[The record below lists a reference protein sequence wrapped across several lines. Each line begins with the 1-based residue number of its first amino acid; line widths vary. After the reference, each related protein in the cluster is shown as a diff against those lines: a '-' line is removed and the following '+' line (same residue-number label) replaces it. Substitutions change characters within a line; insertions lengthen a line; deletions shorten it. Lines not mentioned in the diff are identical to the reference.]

1 MKIVLGGGALLHRVG
16 WTKTDT
22 FDRIRMA
29 TIALSR
35 TCSAI
40 DLFQLFLMGTLKS
53 STKDHLSQ

>member
-22 FDRIRMA
+22 FDRILHGYNSLIKNMFGNRP
-29 TIALSR
+29 ISVVFDGY
-35 TCSAI
+35 S
-40 DLFQLFLMGTLKS
+40 QS